1 MSKILNICEGNLVVK
16 CVHEGSGAEV
26 QATSRIGDT
35 GSDASFSP
43 TDLVGAALGACAL
56 NVMGAYALKHDID
69 ITGATAEV
77 TKESTPNLGPIASLK
92 VVFRMPP
99 KNYSDR
105 EKKALQNCVR
115 NCPVHKSL
123 APHVEQEMIFEWQ

>member
-1 MSKILNICEGNLVVK
+1 MSRIINAYQGNLIVK
-16 CVHEGSGAEV
+16 CRHEGSGAEV
-26 QATSRIGDT
+26 DATSRIGDV

-56 NVMGAYALKHDID
+56 NVMGAYALKHNID
-69 ITGATAEV
+69 IAGATAEV
-77 TKESTPNLGPIASLK
+77 TKVAFPNLGPIASLE

-99 KNYSDR
+99 KNYTEK
-105 EKKALQNCVR
+105 EKKALQNCVA

-123 APHVEQEMIFEWQ
+123 GSQVEQKMSFEWQ

>member
-1 MSKILNICEGNLVVK
+1 MSKIITTCDGNLAVK

-26 QATSRIGDT
+26 LATSRIGEA

-56 NVMGAYALKHDID
+56 NVMGAYALQHGID
-69 ITGATAEV
+69 ISGATAEV
-77 TKESTPNLGPIASLK
+77 TKVSQPNLGPIASLE
-92 VVFRMPP
+92 VLFRMPP
-99 KNYSDR
+99 KGYSEK

-115 NCPVHKSL
+115 NCPVHKSI
-123 APHVEQEMIFEWQ
+123 APHVEQTMTFEWR